1 MINIKDLFKK
11 RPDLL
16 AELEVKKLIEHTK
29 ELEGEIFEKKIE
41 KNYDKNHMLKS
52 MLQDILSSCK
62 EYEENKILEERY
74 PELYKKVEDEKGEI
88 ILEEYTLDK
97 RFSEEILQ
105 TEQNWRERVLEKRIF
120 GDVNELFVFS
130 DEDQLIKPQTAYIM
144 KIGRAHV

>member
-52 MLQDILSSCK
+52 MLQDILLSCK

-74 PELYKKVEDEKGEI
+74 PELYKKIDADSLVKNLLDYI
-88 ILEEYTLDK
+88 ITMNAKNDLGL
-97 RFSEEILQ
+97 
-105 TEQNWRERVLEKRIF
+105 
-120 GDVNELFVFS
+120 
-130 DEDQLIKPQTAYIM
+130 
-144 KIGRAHV
+144 